1 VSFRVALYWNN
12 FLGFQ
17 GPAVTS
23 ASFDS
28 ITYPSDKRL
37 PPTYT
42 PCRVSAGGPL
52 GNIFTVERQVDTPL
66 GDVRYIGRHPQ
77 TGEQRTDVA
86 TAAEGRDYTWV
97 V

>member
-1 VSFRVALYWNN
+1 MSFRVALYWNN

-23 ASFDS
+23 ARFDS
-28 ITYPSDKRL
+28 ITYPSGSKT
-37 PPTYT
+37 PTYT
-42 PCRVSAGGPL
+42 PCQVSAGGSL
-52 GNIFTVERQVDTPL
+52 GNIFTVERLVGTPV
-66 GDVRYIGRHPQ
+66 GGVRYIGRHPQ

-86 TAAEGRDYTWV
+86 TAAEGENYTWV

>member
-1 VSFRVALYWNN
+1 MSFRVTLYWNN
-12 FLGFQ
+12 FLGFR

-28 ITYPSDKRL
+28 ITYPSGSKT
-37 PPTYT
+37 PTYT

-52 GNIFTVERQVDTPL
+52 GNTFTVERQVGIPL
-66 GDVRYIGRHPQ
+66 GNVRYRGRHPQ

-86 TAAEGRDYTWV
+86 AAAEGGDYTWV